1 VPLRRL
7 LLSLLIKACAMNAP
21 RKYATKTRGRPFQ
34 PGNAGKPKGERHK
47 ATLAAEALRDGEAE
61 ALTRKAVELA
71 KAGDTGALRLCL
83 ERILPARKDRP
94 VSFAMSTIESASD
107 AATALSAVMAAVASG
122 EVTPREAAEIA
133 SLVEIFVR
141 TLETNEFERRL
152 LALGKALSAEE
163 K

>member
-1 VPLRRL
+1 VRHERSPYF
-7 LLSLLIKACAMNAP
+7 
-21 RKYATKTRGRPFQ
+21 KYATKTRGRPFQ
-34 PGNAGKPKGERHK
+34 PGNVG
-47 ATLAAEALRDGEAE
+47 
-61 ALTRKAVELA
+61 LA
-71 KAGDTGALRLCL
+71 KAGDTIALRLCL
-83 ERILPARKDRP
+83 ERILPARRDRP

-141 TLETNEFERRL
+141 TLETHEFERRL
-152 LALGKALSAEE
+152 LALGEPMSAGE